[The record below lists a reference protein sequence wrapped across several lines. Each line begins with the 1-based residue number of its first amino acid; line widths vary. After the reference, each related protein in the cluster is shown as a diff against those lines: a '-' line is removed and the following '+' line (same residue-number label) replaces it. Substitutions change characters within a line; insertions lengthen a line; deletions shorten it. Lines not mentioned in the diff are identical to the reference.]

1 MIEEWKIMPMEILTA
16 GPVIPV
22 IVLEEIEYAVPL
34 AQALLAGGIK
44 VLEVT
49 LRTSVALDAIQLI
62 SEEVPEA
69 IVGGGT
75 VVCADD
81 LQAVSWAGGCFAIS
95 PGLTHDLLVAANDA
109 SIPLIPGIS
118 TASELMFGMESGFTE
133 FKFFPAK
140 AAGGIPVLKALN
152 GPFADASFCPTGG
165 INLDN
170 YLDYLALENV
180 LCTGGSWVVPMDSIA
195 KGDWETITSLARAA
209 VEGAAAV
216 FSY

>member
-1 MIEEWKIMPMEILTA
+1 MIEDWKITPMEILTA

-22 IVLEEIEYAVPL
+22 IVLEDIDYAVPL

-62 SEEVPEA
+62 SEQVPEA

-75 VVCADD
+75 VACADD
-81 LQAVSWAGGCFAIS
+81 LQAVSWVGGSFAIS
-95 PGLTHDLLVAANDA
+95 PGLTQNLLLAACDC

-118 TASELMFGMESGFTE
+118 TPSELMCGLEIGFTE
-133 FKFFPAK
+133 FKFFPAR

-152 GPFADASFCPTGG
+152 GPFPDASFCPTGG
-165 INLDN
+165 ITPDN

-209 VEGAAAV
+209 VEGAAEV
-216 FSY
+216 SLV